1 LARHDTAKALLPMR
15 TLTER
20 NTEPNAAGSSGPEFD
35 EAESNVGITEATEFS
50 APIRTPSGAV
60 HRSVDYD

>member
-1 LARHDTAKALLPMR
+1 MR